1 MKHNAEIALERST
14 EYLAQMGE
22 QRVLADKMLIS
33 NPQGNEDRC
42 YQVPVAICETISDSA
57 GIVRTD
63 ISTPD
68 ELSNSNAN
76 QINNTIR
83 SVQDLPWKHAD
94 KDPQLSDEF
103 FRYLDSS
110 GASSRVKDKVKEMY
124 LSANFESL

>member
-1 MKHNAEIALERST
+1 
-14 EYLAQMGE
+14 MGE

-68 ELSNSNAN
+68 ELPNSNAN